1 MATVYKRGGKSNRS
15 GWYYISYTDHDG
27 KRKTRSSRTTD
38 KATAERI
45 ANKLESDA
53 ALRRDGVIDA
63 SDDRYAAEAR
73 RPLTAHLA
81 EFKTALAGKGNTP
94 QHCHEA
100 HTQTQKII
108 GKCGAEFIC
117 DLTASV
123 VQEAIK
129 SLCDEGKSL
138 KTCNHY
144 LRATKSFSRWLHRDK
159 RTRDDALAILEAY
172 NAATDPRRVRR
183 ELSID
188 ELSRL
193 IATTEQRTL
202 PEHKIPGPDRAMVY
216 RLALGT
222 GFRAKELRSMTPASF
237 DLDADPPTVTV
248 TAAHSK
254 RRRTDAQPIRRDLAE
269 RLRPWLAGRP
279 RDERLF
285 ARLPKNTARMLRSD
299 LKAARA
305 TWIEGAG
312 SDREKA
318 ERKKSDFLAYANA
331 AGELFDFHATRHS
344 YISGIVNGGASV
356 KVAQELARH
365 STPTLTIG
373 RYAHTRLH
381 DLQGA
386 LDSLPNFS
394 KPSSDAAQPEA
405 VALPATGTDGP
416 QTTVVVNT
424 PKTYD
429 DNRAQRSAQQ
439 TERETVRFPAK
450 GCEGSGEDAET
461 SGRRKSMKQKR
472 LSDTVRVRAKPSDE
486 YPHGESNPGFRAEN
500 PTSWATR
507 RWGRMCGATEAGRL
521 RLRTTRYGHGLI

>member
-1 MATVYKRGGKSNRS
+1 MATVFKRGGKTNRS

-27 KRKTRSSRTTD
+27 KRKTRGSRTTD

-45 ANKLESDA
+45 ANKLEADA

-81 EFKTALAGKGNTP
+81 DFKMALIGKGNTP
-94 QHCHEA
+94 QHCHET
-100 HTQTQKII
+100 HTQAQKII
-108 GKCGAEFIC
+108 SKCGAEFVC
-117 DLTASV
+117 DLTASA
-123 VQEAIK
+123 VQLAIK

-144 LRATKSFSRWLHRDK
+144 LRAIKSFSRWLNRDK

-172 NAATDPRRVRR
+172 NAATDPRHVRR

-188 ELSRL
+188 GLSRL
-193 IATTEQRTL
+193 IATTEQRTR
-202 PEHKIPGPDRAMVY
+202 PEHKMPGPDRAMVY

-237 DLDADPPTVTV
+237 DLDADQPTVTV
-248 TAAHSK
+248 MAAHSK
-254 RRRTDAQPIRRDLAE
+254 RRRTDSQPIRRDLADL
-269 RLRPWLAGRP
+269 LRPWLDSRP
-279 RDERLF
+279 QDELLF

-299 LKAARA
+299 LRAARA
-305 TWIEGAG
+305 EWIDDARNDE
-312 SDREKA
+312 EKA
-318 ERKKSDFLAYANA
+318 EREKSDFLAYENE
-331 AGELFDFHATRHS
+331 AGELFDFHATRHT

-386 LDSLPNFS
+386 LDSLPSFTN
-394 KPSSDAAQPEA
+394 PTSDDAECDI
-405 VALPATGTDGP
+405 VALEATGTDGQQP
-416 QTTVVVNT
+416 TVDTNT
-424 PKTYD
+424 PSIYGD
-429 DNRAQRSAQQ
+429 ERAQRSAQQ
-439 TERETVRFPAK
+439 AGRETGRFDAAA
-450 GCEGSGEDAET
+450 CERDGNDLRV
-461 SGRRKSMKQKR
+461 SGRRNPLKQKR
-472 LSDTVRVRAKPSDE
+472 LSDTVRVSAKRSE
-486 YPHGESNPGFRAEN
+486 GYPHGESNPGFRTEN

-507 RWGRMCGATEAGRL
+507 RWGRLPGDTVASPP
-521 RLRTTRYGHGLI
+521 